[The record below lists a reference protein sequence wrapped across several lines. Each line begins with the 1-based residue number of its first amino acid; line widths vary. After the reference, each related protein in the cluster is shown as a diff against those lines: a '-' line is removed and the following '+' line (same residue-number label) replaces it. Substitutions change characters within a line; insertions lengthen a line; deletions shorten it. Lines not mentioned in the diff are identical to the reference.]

1 MLRRYASAVAAVASI
16 AWVSGPVAAPAAHA
30 VRLPDDGPATA
41 SPVAVG
47 DPTAHATAGG
57 FHRLVV
63 ALESPPLSE
72 WAAARGRARSR
83 AEGLVDA
90 AGRLDA
96 DAPAAR
102 AHLARLD
109 AEQRALLKVL
119 PEAVPD
125 ARLATYIDEAGRG
138 RPHRYAIAFNGLT
151 VDVGAP
157 GRVAAARR
165 AIEALPGVRA
175 VFAEWAYAPAM
186 YASLPLIHAPAA
198 WGHPAIGG
206 RANAGAGIR
215 VASMDGGVHKDAP
228 MFSGLGFAFPPGF
241 PKGLAAN
248 TNGKIIASRAYF
260 RPFDPPAPGD
270 EKPWPGVNG
279 TSHGVHTASTAVG
292 NPVTG
297 SYWGTPI
304 EVTGVAPAAYVMSY
318 RVFYASVQ
326 DDATFH
332 TPEGIACLEDVVRD
346 GAHIVNNSWGG
357 GPGSSGGEGDPLDM
371 ALVNAA
377 RAGIFVSMSA
387 GNSGPGGETGD
398 HPSADYITVAAT
410 STGGAYASGKLAADA
425 PQPVPPALASMA
437 YQVPDWGGLLP
448 IGKNRYGYLPA
459 SAVDPGNV
467 EGCNAWPAGAFDD
480 QLALIRRGG
489 CEFGRKALNAE
500 AAGAVFV
507 IVYNHATGGDE
518 LVGMGAGAVGTQVKI
533 PAIFIGHT
541 HGEALIDWH
550 AQHGGAAS
558 VALDTIGYFVGN
570 TPDQVADFSGRGP
583 GVGGVLKPD
592 IAAPGVSIM
601 AQGFDSAVR
610 GEARHLGFGQAGGT
624 SMAAPHVAGAAALLR
639 QIHPGWDNAAIKS
652 ALMSTAR
659 FMDVYTHDGRPAQPL
674 DIGAG
679 RLDLARAADPG
690 VILDPPSLSFG
701 AVLTG
706 TQRTLQVRLR
716 SVARDVEMYTLRT
729 VDTTRGF
736 TRTRAVAGMTTNRRS
751 LTLAPGET
759 RTLDITWDAGAS
771 GGHGDRQGYLVLEG
785 LRHQAHLPA
794 WMRVTHPPA
803 PVDVLV
809 VDNDGSSLPPETL
822 DALAPGLRFADY
834 TPHYTETLDA
844 LGLTYDVYDA
854 DAQYDPTGART
865 HLLPD
870 VVALDRYRAIVYQTG
885 DNSLSDASGLLPGA
899 SAPTNLDMN
908 RLVAYANAG
917 GRLAMF
923 GQDLAATLNSAS
935 PTSASFLY
943 GELLG
948 AVWRRDS
955 VTGGE
960 VYSDTQAIITG
971 LPGTPFE
978 RLSIDVSDTGD
989 GAGNL
994 ASIDEIEPKAGI
1006 TPLLKFTAGGATF
1019 AAQGHVAAAHADRP
1033 TLERPRT
1040 TFAGRSVYFSFGLE
1054 GINDESGHA
1063 TRAELLGTALDWLRD
1078 EAAVVITPTI
1088 RPAGE
1093 VSLFALDLA
1102 SSHGGPGVRY
1112 RMDFG
1117 DGGPLTL
1124 PGDGT
1129 VFGHLYER
1137 PGRYTARAE
1146 AANGLG
1152 TTALAESE
1160 IYVPPAAAPGA
1171 ARAYL
1176 PAVYAQAGAAGP

>member
-1 MLRRYASAVAAVASI
+1 MLRRFAIAVLALSFWQAGAAPATFAVRLLDDPGPGASRAVAA
-16 AWVSGPVAAPAAHA
+16 
-30 VRLPDDGPATA
+30 D
-41 SPVAVG
+41 
-47 DPTAHATAGG
+47 G

-63 ALESPPLSE
+63 ALESPPLAE
-72 WAAARGRARSR
+72 WAAARGLARNQ
-83 AEGLVDA
+83 ADGLADA
-90 AGRLDA
+90 AGRLDPA
-96 DAPAAR
+96 APAAR
-102 AHLARLD
+102 GHLARLD

-119 PEAVPD
+119 PEVVPD
-125 ARLATYIDEAGRG
+125 ARLATYLDEAGRG
-138 RPHRYAIAFNGLT
+138 RPHRYAVTFNGLT
-151 VDVGAP
+151 LDVGAP
-157 GRVAAARR
+157 ERVPAARR
-165 AIEALPGVRA
+165 ALEALPGVRA
-175 VFAEWAYAPAM
+175 VFAERAYVPAM
-186 YASLPLIHAPAA
+186 YASVPLIHAPAA
-198 WGHPAIGG
+198 WGHPAVGG
-206 RANAGAGIR
+206 QGRAGAGIR
-215 VASMDGGVHKDAP
+215 VASMDGGVHKDSP
-228 MFSGLGFAFPPGF
+228 MFSGLGFDFPPGF

-304 EVTGVAPAAYVMSY
+304 ELSGVAPAAHVMSY

-326 DDATFH
+326 NDATFH
-332 TPEGIACLEDVVRD
+332 NPEGIACLEDVVRD
-346 GAHIVNNSWGG
+346 GAHVVNNSWGG
-357 GPGSSGGEGDPLDM
+357 GPGSSGGEGDPLDT
-371 ALVNAA
+371 ALVNAS

-410 STGGAYASGKLAADA
+410 STGGEYASGKLAADA
-425 PQPVPPALASMA
+425 PQPVPPALTRMA

-448 IGKNRYGYLPA
+448 IGKNRYAYLPA
-459 SAVDPGNV
+459 AAVDPGNV
-467 EGCNAWPAGAFDD
+467 EGCNAWPAGTFDD
-480 QLALIRRGG
+480 RLALVRRGG

-500 AAGAVFV
+500 QAGAVFV
-507 IVYNHATGGDE
+507 IVYNHATGGDA
-518 LVGMGAGAVGTQVKI
+518 LVGMGAGAVGTQVTI
-533 PAIFIGHT
+533 PAIFVGHT
-541 HGEALIDWH
+541 HGEALIAWH

-558 VALDTIGYFVGN
+558 VSLDTIGYFVGN
-570 TPDQVADFSGRGP
+570 APDRVADFSGRGP
-583 GVGGVLKPD
+583 GVGLVLKPD

-639 QIHPGWDNAAIKS
+639 QIHPTWDNAAIKS
-652 ALMSTAR
+652 ALMSTSK
-659 FMDVYTHDGRPAQPL
+659 FVDVYTHDGRPAQPL

-701 AVLTG
+701 TVVTG
-706 TQRTLQVRLR
+706 TRATLRISLR

-729 VDTTRGF
+729 VDTTHGF
-736 TRTRAVAGMTTNRRS
+736 TRTRAVAGMSVSRRS

-759 RTLDITWDAGAS
+759 RTLDVTWDAAAS
-771 GGHGDRQGYLVLEG
+771 GGHGDRQGYLVLDG

-794 WMRVTHPPA
+794 WMRVAPPPA

-809 VDNDGSSLPPETL
+809 IDNDGSSLPAETL
-822 DALAPGLRFADY
+822 DAVAPGLRFADY
-834 TPHYTETLDA
+834 TPSYTAALDD

-854 DAQYDPTGART
+854 DAQYDPAGART

-870 VVALDRYRAIVYQTG
+870 VVSLGRYRAIVYQTG

-908 RLVAYANAG
+908 RLVAYVNAG

-943 GELLG
+943 GEVLG

-955 VTGGE
+955 VTGGT
-960 VYSDTQAIITG
+960 VYSDTLALVTG

-978 RLSIDVSDTGD
+978 RLSVDVSDTGD

-994 ASIDEIEPKAGI
+994 SSIDEIEPKAGI
-1006 TPLLKFTAGGATF
+1006 VPLMKFTAGGAGF

-1040 TFAGRSVYFSFGLE
+1040 TFAGRAAYFSFGLE
-1054 GINDESGHA
+1054 GVNDEAGHA
-1063 TRAELLGTALDWLRD
+1063 TRADLLGTALDWLRD
-1078 EAAVVITPTI
+1078 AATAVVTPTI

-1093 VSLFALDLA
+1093 VSLFELDLA
-1102 SSHGGPGVRY
+1102 STHGGPGVRY

-1117 DGGPLTL
+1117 DGGAPTA
-1124 PGDGT
+1124 PGGGT

-1137 PGRYTARAE
+1137 PGRYTVRVE
-1146 AANGLG
+1146 AANALG
-1152 TTALAESE
+1152 TTALAEAE
-1160 IYVPPAAAPGA
+1160 VYVPPAAGA
-1171 ARAYL
+1171 GMWRAFL
-1176 PAVYAQAGAAGP
+1176 PAAHAQAGAAQP